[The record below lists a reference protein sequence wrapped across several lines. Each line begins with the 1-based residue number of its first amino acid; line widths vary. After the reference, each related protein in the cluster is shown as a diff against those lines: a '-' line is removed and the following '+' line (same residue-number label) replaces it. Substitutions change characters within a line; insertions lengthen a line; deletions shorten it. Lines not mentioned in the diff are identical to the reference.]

1 MTKQEFLKKIKKGI
15 KSLPQKEINKH
26 LQFYSE
32 MIDDRVEDGMDE
44 SEAVVAAGDV
54 GAIVEDILREKSLNL
69 KSVNSFEKK
78 QKKSLLLKSTLC
90 VAALTAQIL
99 SAIVL
104 FAAAFLSAA
113 LGIMGIVW
121 AAFMLFGGVASLH
134 TLWLAG
140 AFLAAVGISA
150 PLFILAVFV
159 VKKTFK
165 RCGRSG
171 ENIKTEEEE
180 LL

>member
-1 MTKQEFLKKIKKGI
+1 MSHTENHGSIVSVLDSHKL
-15 KSLPQKEINKH
+15 
-26 LQFYSE
+26 
-32 MIDDRVEDGMDE
+32 
-44 SEAVVAAGDV
+44 AAD
-54 GAIVEDILREKSLNL
+54 
-69 KSVNSFEKK
+69 
-78 QKKSLLLKSTLC
+78 
-90 VAALTAQIL
+90 
-99 SAIVL
+99 
-104 FAAAFLSAA
+104 AFVSAA